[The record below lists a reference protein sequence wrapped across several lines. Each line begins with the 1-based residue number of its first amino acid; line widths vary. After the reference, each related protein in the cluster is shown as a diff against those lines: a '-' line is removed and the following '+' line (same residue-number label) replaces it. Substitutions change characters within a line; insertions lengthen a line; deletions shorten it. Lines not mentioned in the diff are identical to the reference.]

1 VGRKCSIR
9 QGNNDPR
16 RFYTKI
22 ILNPEE
28 QEKKKNGEKIIKF
41 GR

>member
-1 VGRKCSIR
+1 VDRKCSIR

-28 QEKKKNGEKIIKF
+28 QEKNNGEKIIKF